1 MQTTEQDAGVAG
13 GAPAVFDLCG
23 DLPEGTTV
31 LEASAGTGK
40 THTIAG
46 LACRYLAEGRAL
58 IDELMLVTFGRA
70 ATAELRERVRERLT
84 EVTAGL
90 ADPASART
98 SEDDLVRHLADGPEC
113 DVVVR
118 HRRLATALADFDAA
132 TIATTHGFCHQM
144 LAGLG
149 IAADLDHDVTFA
161 EATGDLVTD
170 VATDLY
176 VGDYGRE
183 DSPVPL
189 AGFGFGVAADLA
201 GKAVGDP
208 SAELAPQDYGAGSE
222 PEVRVRF
229 AERARAE
236 VARRK
241 RSMRVMDYDD
251 LLTYLRDAL
260 TDPETGE
267 DACNRIRTRYRIVL
281 VDEFQDT
288 DPVQWEILERAFH
301 GHRTLVLIGDPK
313 QAIYAFRGAD
323 VVTYL
328 AAKDVA
334 ASEATLGTNWRS
346 DRPLVDGLRHVLRD
360 TALGDPRIRVHEVG
374 AHHAEASL
382 VGAPVDA
389 PVRLRRVPR
398 NLFGVDNGKHI
409 GVDVARPFV
418 ARDVAADVVAL
429 LSSGAEVVERSGLR
443 RPVEAADVA
452 VLVHRNDDGA
462 MVRDALAALDVPVV
476 LSAVSSVFA
485 SDASYE
491 WLALLSALE
500 QPQRSGL
507 ARNAALTD
515 FVGWDA
521 ERLALASETE
531 LEELGARLRA
541 WGETLTT
548 RGVAGLLEAATA
560 TGLARRVL
568 AREGGER
575 DLTDLRHI
583 GQALHEAAVEGY
595 GGVSSLVQW
604 LQHRMAEAAG
614 DVDEER
620 SRRLDSDAKAVQV
633 MTIWRAKG
641 LEFPVV
647 YAPFLW
653 DKNVGVYETLRLH
666 GPDGR
671 RVLDVGGQSGA
682 GYAGR
687 KATHLAE
694 DVGESLRLAYVAL
707 TRARCQ
713 VVAHWAP
720 GWNCVQAPLTRLLF
734 GDRAEDGSLPDKVDR
749 PREDAARGRLE
760 AVAASS
766 GGLVSAETCTDPSA
780 APLVAPPVPVG
791 DLSVRSFDRS
801 LDRLWRRTSY
811 TGITAGLHEAGLAA
825 GDAVSTAGSEPEEP
839 GVLDEPD
846 GPSAA
851 ASGGAD
857 MSGSGGGGAGPG
869 AAGGGAPAAE
879 LVSPMAAL
887 PVGAAFGT
895 LVHAV
900 LERADFAADDLEAEL
915 AAAAEAQGS
924 ARFAGIDAAD
934 LASALAPALR
944 TPLGPLAGGVALADV
959 ARSDRLDELEFE
971 LPLAGGDV
979 PTGDVS
985 VGQVADLLRRHLGPA
1000 DPLHGYGDDLD
1011 VPMVADRRLRGFLTG
1026 SVDAV
1031 LRVRRTGEETPRYLV
1046 VDYKTNW
1053 LGPVPG
1059 DGDLTAEHYRPDAMT
1074 AAMRHAHYP
1083 LQALLYSVALHRYL
1097 RWRQPGYD
1105 PGVHLGGVLYLFLR
1119 GMCGPD
1125 TPAAGGTPH
1134 GVFAWTP
1141 PAALVTELSD
1151 LLHGGAR

>member
-1 MQTTEQDAGVAG
+1 
-13 GAPAVFDLCG
+13 
-23 DLPEGTTV
+23 
-31 LEASAGTGK
+31 
-40 THTIAG
+40 
-46 LACRYLAEGRAL
+46 
-58 IDELMLVTFGRA
+58 
-70 ATAELRERVRERLT
+70 
-84 EVTAGL
+84 
-90 ADPASART
+90 
-98 SEDDLVRHLADGPEC
+98 
-113 DVVVR
+113 
-118 HRRLATALADFDAA
+118 
-132 TIATTHGFCHQM
+132 
-144 LAGLG
+144 
-149 IAADLDHDVTFA
+149 
-161 EATGDLVTD
+161 
-170 VATDLY
+170 
-176 VGDYGRE
+176 
-183 DSPVPL
+183 
-189 AGFGFGVAADLA
+189 
-201 GKAVGDP
+201 
-208 SAELAPQDYGAGSE
+208 
-222 PEVRVRF
+222 
-229 AERARAE
+229 
-236 VARRK
+236 
-241 RSMRVMDYDD
+241 
-251 LLTYLRDAL
+251 
-260 TDPETGE
+260 
-267 DACNRIRTRYRIVL
+267 
-281 VDEFQDT
+281 
-288 DPVQWEILERAFH
+288 
-301 GHRTLVLIGDPK
+301 
-313 QAIYAFRGAD
+313 
-323 VVTYL
+323 
-328 AAKDVA
+328 
-334 ASEATLGTNWRS
+334 
-346 DRPLVDGLRHVLRD
+346 
-360 TALGDPRIRVHEVG
+360 
-374 AHHAEASL
+374 EASL
-382 VGAPVDA
+382 VGSPVAA

-418 ARDVAADVVAL
+418 ARDVAADVVGL
-429 LSSGAEVVERSGLR
+429 LSSGAEVVERSGHR

-485 SDASYE
+485 SRASQE

-531 LEELGARLRA
+531 LDDLGARLRA

-583 GQALHEAAVEGY
+583 GQALHEASVEGY

-653 DKNVGVYETLRLH
+653 DKNVNVYETLRLH
-666 GPDGR
+666 GPDGH
-671 RVLDVGGQSGA
+671 RVLDVGGPSGA
-682 GYAGR
+682 GYGGR
-687 KATHLAE
+687 KAVHLAE

-734 GDRAEDGSLPDKVDR
+734 ADRGADGSLPEKVDR
-749 PREDAARGRLE
+749 PREDAARARLE
-760 AVAASS
+760 AIAASS
-766 GGLVSAETCTDPSA
+766 DGLVSAETCAEPSA
-780 APLVAPPVPVG
+780 APLVVPPLPVG
-791 DLSVRSFDRS
+791 DLSVRSFERE

-811 TGITAGLHEAGLAA
+811 TGITAGLHEAGPAAGGIGGGVGAAAA

-839 GVLDEPD
+839 GVLDEPEGAVGAVVGSPD
-846 GPSAA
+846 GDGSSGERAARAA
-851 ASGGAD
+851 A
-857 MSGSGGGGAGPG
+857 
-869 AAGGGAPAAE
+869 
-879 LVSPMAAL
+879 LRSPMAGL
-887 PVGAAFGT
+887 PVGAALGT

-900 LERADFAADDLEAEL
+900 LERADFDADDLPSEL
-915 AAAAEAQGS
+915 AAAAEAEGS
-924 ARFAGIDAAD
+924 SRFAGIDPAD
-934 LASALAPALR
+934 LATALAPALR
-944 TPLGPLAGGVALADV
+944 TPLGPLAGGVRLVDV
-959 ARSDRLDELEFE
+959 ARKDRLDELEFE
-971 LPLAGGDV
+971 LPLAGGDL

-985 VGQVADLLRRHLGPA
+985 VGQVADLLRRHLVAG
-1000 DPLHGYGDDLD
+1000 DPLHGYADDLD
-1011 VPMVADRRLRGFLTG
+1011 VPLVADRRLRGFLTG
-1026 SVDAV
+1026 SIDAV
-1031 LRVRRTGEETPRYLV
+1031 LRVRRTGEQSPRYLV

-1053 LGPVPG
+1053 LGPAPG
-1059 DGDLTAEHYRPDAMT
+1059 DGDLTADDYGPDAMV

-1105 PGVHLGGVLYLFLR
+1105 PHAHLGGVLYLFLR

-1125 TPAAGGTPH
+1125 TPAVDGTPH

-1141 PAALVTELSD
+1141 PAGLVTGLSD

>member
-1 MQTTEQDAGVAG
+1 MGTTEHSAGVAG
-13 GAPAVFDLCG
+13 AVPAVFDLCG
-23 DLPEGTTV
+23 DLPERTTV

-46 LACRYLAEGRAL
+46 LACRYLAEGQAL

-84 EVTAGL
+84 EVTAAL
-90 ADPASART
+90 ADPVTART
-98 SEDDLVRHLADGPEC
+98 SRDDLLRHLADGSDAE
-113 DVVVR
+113 VVVR

-161 EATGDLVTD
+161 ESTGDLVTD

-189 AGFGFGVAADLA
+189 DGFGFGVAADLA
-201 GKAVGDP
+201 GRTVGDP
-208 SAELAPQDYGAGSE
+208 AAELAPQDYDAGSE

-229 AERARAE
+229 AERARVE

-241 RSMRVMDYDD
+241 RAMRVMDYDD

-288 DPVQWEILERAFH
+288 DPVQWQILERAFH

-346 DRPLVDGLRHVLRD
+346 DRPLVDGLRHLLGD
-360 TALGDPRIRVHEVG
+360 TSLGDPRIRVHEVG
-374 AHHAEASL
+374 AHHTEASL
-382 VGAPVDA
+382 VGAPVA
-389 PVRLRRVPR
+389 ASVRLRRVPR
-398 NLFGVDNGKHI
+398 HLFGVDNGKHI

-429 LSSGAEVVERSGLR
+429 LSSGAEVVERSGVR

-462 MVRDALAALDVPVV
+462 MVRDALAAVDVPVV

-653 DKNVGVYETLRLH
+653 DKNVGVHETLRLH

-671 RVLDVGGQSGA
+671 RVLDVGGQSGT

-734 GDRAEDGSLPDKVDR
+734 GDRGADGSLPEKVDR
-749 PREDAARGRLE
+749 PREDAARARLD
-760 AVAASS
+760 AIGASS
-766 GGLVSAETCTDPSA
+766 RGLVSAETCVEPSS
-780 APLVAPPVPVG
+780 APLVVPPLPVG
-791 DLSVRSFDRS
+791 DLSVRPFDRV

-811 TGITAGLHEAGLAA
+811 TGITAGLHEAGRAAGDAAGLAA

-839 GVLDEPD
+839 GVLDEPE
-846 GPSAA
+846 GVSGA
-851 ASGGAD
+851 GGAD
-857 MSGSGGGGAGPG
+857 GGDSRAAGP
-869 AAGGGAPAAE
+869 
-879 LVSPMAAL
+879 VSPMAAL

-900 LERADFAADDLEAEL
+900 LERADFAADDLAAEL
-915 AAAAEAQGS
+915 ALAAEAEGS
-924 ARFAGIDAAD
+924 ARFAGIDPAA
-934 LASALAPALR
+934 LAAALAPALR
-944 TPLGPLAGGVALADV
+944 TPLGPLAGGVRLADV
-959 ARSDRLDELEFE
+959 DRSDRLDELEFE

-979 PTGDVS
+979 PTADVS
-985 VGQVADLLRRHLGPA
+985 VGQVADLLRRHLPA
-1000 DPLHGYGDDLD
+1000 GDPLHGYGDDLD
-1011 VPMVADRRLRGFLTG
+1011 VPLVADRRLRGFLTG
-1026 SVDAV
+1026 SIDAV
-1031 LRVRRTGEETPRYLV
+1031 LRVRRADEETPRYLV

-1059 DGDLTAEHYRPDAMT
+1059 DGDLTAAHYRPDAT
-1074 AAMRHAHYP
+1074 AAAMRHAHYP

-1097 RWRQPGYD
+1097 RWRQPGYA
-1105 PGVHLGGVLYLFLR
+1105 PEVHLGGVLYLFLR

-1125 TPAAGGTPH
+1125 TPAVGGTPH
-1134 GVFAWTP
+1134 GVFGWTP
-1141 PAALVTELSD
+1141 AAALVTELSD
-1151 LLHGGAR
+1151 LLHGATR